1 MARRGGPEPR
11 GVLSRLGWG
20 ALFLGALPVVV
31 IVLLVRAPGG
41 EPPEGTRTDPVP
53 RPDTLRGI
61 YLNAWASGSTA
72 RVGELIEWAGRNG
85 VNTFVIDVKD
95 ASGYVSHRT
104 SVPLAQAV
112 GADRDLRIRDLPALL
127 ARLREA
133 EIYPVARIVVFQ
145 DPVLARARPEMTVL
159 DPTGATWVDGRGD
172 RWVNPWDRRVWD
184 YHVDLAREV
193 AALGFPEIQWDYVR
207 FPDRPARE
215 LESARYPGADGRPR
229 TAAIRGFLLHARER
243 LADTG
248 VRVTADVFGVTT
260 TARTD
265 VGIGQLWETFID
277 AVDAAHP
284 MVYPSHYARG
294 SYGFENPNA
303 HPRAV
308 VRRAMEDALLRSAA
322 VEGAGEVI
330 PWLQAFTLGQ
340 PPYGAPEVLEQIRGV
355 HDAGLREWILWN
367 PGSRYP
373 AGSIR

>member
-1 MARRGGPEPR
+1 VAGRGGPEPR
-11 GVLSRLGWG
+11 GVLTRLGWG
-20 ALFLGALPVVV
+20 ALFLGVLPLVV
-31 IVLLVRAPGG
+31 IALLVRGTGEDGSPGSG
-41 EPPEGTRTDPVP
+41 PDPVP

-61 YLNAWASGSTA
+61 YLNAWASGSTG
-72 RVGELIEWAGRNG
+72 RVGELIAWAHRNG
-85 VNTFVIDVKD
+85 VNAFVIDVKD
-95 ASGYVSHRT
+95 ASGYVSYRT

-112 GADRDLRIRDLPALL
+112 GADRELRIRDLAALL
-127 ARLREA
+127 ERLREA
-133 EIYPVARIVVFQ
+133 EIYPIARIVVFQ
-145 DPVLARARPEMTVL
+145 DPVLARARSDMTVL
-159 DPTGATWVDGRGD
+159 DSTGATWVDGRGD

-184 YHVDLAREV
+184 YHVALARE
-193 AALGFPEIQWDYVR
+193 AAVLGFPEIQWDYVR

-215 LESARYPGADGRPR
+215 LAAARYPGADGRPR
-229 TAAIRGFLLHARER
+229 TDAIRGFLLHARAA
-243 LADTG
+243 LAETG

-265 VGIGQLWETFID
+265 VGIGQLWEEFID

-308 VRRAMEDALLRSAA
+308 VRRAMEDALRRSAE
-322 VEGAGEVI
+322 VEGAGAVI

-340 PPYGAPEVLEQIRGV
+340 PPYGAAEVREQIRGV

-373 AGSIR
+373 EGSIR